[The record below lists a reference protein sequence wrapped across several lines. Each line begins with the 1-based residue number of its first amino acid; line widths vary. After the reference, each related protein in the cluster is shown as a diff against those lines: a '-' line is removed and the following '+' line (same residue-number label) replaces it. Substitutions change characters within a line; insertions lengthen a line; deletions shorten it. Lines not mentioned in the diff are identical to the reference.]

1 MMEHTVLDA
10 GIEHIGLMCLNCKP
24 IVTFNPDYPDH
35 RQHLVEHIG
44 AHILH
49 GPSVRH
55 LSEPCGL
62 CLWPVPLCK
71 IVFKKAKG
79 RAGHVAINMQK
90 SSCPNLVKFSL
101 AAAAQCS
108 NSSPCT
114 NHPIVCSYCDA
125 SESSPVIWSYNFQS
139 HMLCK
144 HPSISLERH
153 SDMLVM
159 TKLKKDG
166 MKRAWKCHFKQHQVR
181 QKTQCTPLVISEA
194 HRSRLILKYVFLLYS
209 ILILSMTQ
217 LMHKF
222 CCSEVVSESG
232 TSSEDSSSESCSS
245 SHKEDVAESGG
256 EEDVPLVETYID
268 NNKKVQDLEY
278 GGEWYF

>member
-1 MMEHTVLDA
+1 MMEHAVPDA
-10 GIEHIGLMCLNCKP
+10 GVDHIGLMCPNCKP
-24 IVTFNPDYPDH
+24 ILTFNPDH
-35 RQHLVEHIG
+35 RQHIVEHIG

-49 GPSVRH
+49 DPSVRR

-62 CLWPVPLCK
+62 CLRPAPLCK

-79 RAGHVAINMQK
+79 QVGHVTIDMKK

-114 NHPIVCSYCDA
+114 NHPTVCSYCDA
-125 SESSPVIWSYNFQS
+125 SESSPVIWSYNFRS
-139 HMLCK
+139 HMLGK

-166 MKRAWKCHFKQHQVR
+166 MKRAWKHCFKQRQVR
-181 QKTQCTPLVISEA
+181 RKTQRAPLVISEA
-194 HRSRLILKYVFLLYS
+194 HRSRLVLMYVFLLYS
-209 ILILSMTQ
+209 VLILSLTQ

-222 CCSEVVSESG
+222 RCSEVVPESDA
-232 TSSEDSSSESCSS
+232 SSEDSSSESCSS
-245 SHKEDVAESGG
+245 HKEDVAGSDG
-256 EEDVPLVETYID
+256 EEDVLLVETYID
-268 NNKKVQDLEY
+268 NNEEAQDLEY